1 MGFKKLNYL
10 DRAVAYDQML
20 ERQWGPGLPNE
31 GYRRHRMELLH
42 WRNNQSHVCRLR
54 LVV

>member
-20 ERQWGPGLPNE
+20 EHQWRLSNG

-42 WRNNQSHVCRLR
+42 WHNNQSHVCRLR